1 MMVIKISLQ
10 FQVFVAVG
18 VTFFTDSAVMGV
30 HVVDS

>member
-1 MMVIKISLQ
+1 MKVIKISLQ

-18 VTFFTDSAVMGV
+18 VTFATDSAVLGV

>member
-18 VTFFTDSAVMGV
+18 VTFAIDSAKTGV